1 MKTRNLD
8 FAWEVLEKSFV
19 MDLENVLVRIYA
31 SFFLGFGVGGPTK
44 KILFELELFL
54 VGLKRL

>member
-8 FAWEVLEKSFV
+8 FAWEVLKKSFV

-31 SFFLGFGVGGPTK
+31 SFFLGFGVGGPSK
-44 KILFELELFL
+44 KDSS
-54 VGLKRL
+54 